1 MAIESF
7 PLAGLPPGLGG
18 SAHADPAGAASPR
31 DGVAEPPAA
40 ADGAAAGTGCR
51 AEHAMVLSLVASA
64 LDGVPRTPRSRD
76 DRLDWDELIGMAA
89 RGRLLAQVRQGLVV
103 SGVDAPP
110 GLGPAVKAFRQRSLM
125 ANSINL
131 STVQRV
137 GGALDAASIDF
148 VILKGPLQLHVLYG
162 DYFARPS
169 SDLDLL
175 VDRHD
180 YDRTAA
186 VLRALGYAAAERCE
200 SRWWRHYLG
209 EQHFLPA
216 DRSLAVVDLH
226 HRVQQPG
233 CPAPR
238 EMASYLGDRRRAAV
252 GSTEVPVL
260 SAVHACLLAAISFV
274 KATFH
279 REHSLRYL
287 ADLAAQLIAMTD
299 RQRHMLYAVARR
311 QGIRHLLVFA
321 WNCAGDLLAV
331 DLPPAPVDRPLARL
345 DRATLA
351 AMSLSPEDP
360 AITWPKRRDLLW
372 HLCDPIG
379 PLGRIGSYA
388 REAGFAAAAE
398 ISRLTSR

>member
-1 MAIESF
+1 M
-7 PLAGLPPGLGG
+7 
-18 SAHADPAGAASPR
+18 
-31 DGVAEPPAA
+31 
-40 ADGAAAGTGCR
+40 GTGHR
-51 AEHAMVLSLVASA
+51 AEHALLLSLMASA
-64 LDGVPRTPRSRD
+64 LDGVARTPPGRGD
-76 DRLDWDELIGMAA
+76 HLDWDEVIGMAA
-89 RGRLLAQVRQGLVV
+89 RGRLLGQVQQGLVV
-103 SGVDAPP
+103 SGIAAPP
-110 GLGPAVKAFRQRSLM
+110 RLGPAVKAFRQRSLM
-125 ANSINL
+125 TNSINL

-137 GGALDAASIDF
+137 SGALDAASVDF

-180 YDRTAA
+180 YGRAAA
-186 VLRALGYAAAERCE
+186 VLRDFGYAPAERCE

-216 DRSLAVVDLH
+216 DRSFAVVDLH

-238 EMASYLGDRRRAAV
+238 EMVSYLGDRHRAAV
-252 GSTEVPVL
+252 GNTEVPVL

-287 ADLAAQLIAMTD
+287 ADLAAQLIAMSD
-299 RQRHMLYAVARR
+299 RQRQMLDAVART

-321 WNCAGDLLAV
+321 WNCAGELLPV
-331 DLPPAPVDRPLARL
+331 DLPPVPVRRPLARL

-360 AITWPKRRDLLW
+360 AIAWPKRRHLLW

-379 PLGRIGSYA
+379 PFGRIGAYA

-398 ISRLTSR
+398 ISRLASR

>member
-1 MAIESF
+1 MAQ
-7 PLAGLPPGLGG
+7 
-18 SAHADPAGAASPR
+18 R
-31 DGVAEPPAA
+31 PAA
-40 ADGAAAGTGCR
+40 VEGAAARTGCR
-51 AEHAMVLSLVASA
+51 AEHALLLSLIASA
-64 LDGVPRTPRSRD
+64 LDGTARTPSCRG
-76 DRLDWDELIGMAA
+76 DRFDWDELIGMAV
-89 RGRLLAQVRQGLVV
+89 RGRLLVHVQQGLVV
-103 SGVDAPP
+103 SGIAAPP

-125 ANSINL
+125 ANSVNL
-131 STVQRV
+131 STVRRV
-137 GGALDAASIDF
+137 SGALDDAAVDF
-148 VILKGPLQLHVLYG
+148 VILKGPLQLRALYG
-162 DYFARPS
+162 DYFVRPS

-180 YDRTAA
+180 YDRAAA
-186 VLRALGYAAAERCE
+186 VLKGLGYAPAERCE

-216 DRSLAVVDLH
+216 DRSFAVVDLH

-238 EMASYLGDRRRAAV
+238 EVASYIGDGHRVPLGT
-252 GSTEVPVL
+252 SEVPVL

-287 ADLAAQLIAMTD
+287 GDLAMQLLGMSD
-299 RQRHMLYAVARR
+299 RQRHRLEAVARA
-311 QGIRHLLVFA
+311 QGIRHLLLFA
-321 WNCAGDLLAV
+321 WNIAGELLPV
-331 DLPPAPVDRPLARL
+331 DLPPASVPRPWSRL

-360 AITWPKRRDLLW
+360 AIAWPRRRALLW

-379 PLGRIGSYA
+379 PFGRIGTYA
-388 REAGFAAAAE
+388 REARFAAAAE
-398 ISRLTSR
+398 ISRIAPR